1 MRTLNLKGMSWIMA
15 LAMMFIVS
23 FTSCS
28 DDKEEGAT
36 TPVFP
41 EEQAISCNAGETK
54 VLTFD
59 ANMTW
64 QLSSTAAIWCK
75 FEVNGEEKEVV
86 KGEAGKQSI
95 TIKVTDA
102 AQEIGKTSEA
112 QLKLDMGGETK
123 VIATVTRSAKGYSL
137 KIYDAEGNEITTE
150 QGLEVGY
157 KKQISFT
164 VKANFRFAATS
175 FPEWVILDGG
185 SMAGEV
191 NDKEEGELKI
201 QATNGLTVKEN
212 GEYEKW
218 PVEAGKDSKNVITFA
233 DEAGNAS
240 FSFPVFFK
248 GMGAEDINITEPEL
262 NSRYGWN
269 VSLDGKTFKLAG
281 SMDGGENVIT
291 FNDKMEFTVVSL
303 KDEYEVVLLDAFNH
317 WQTGKK
323 VIEEMNSYSSWI
335 KYTKNGN
342 KVTLTVNELNPDME
356 EYDSRECYALVIP
369 KAQYEQIKEDIVAN
383 LVTTN
388 EEGDQDLV
396 YIYGQNNLLINLV
409 QEEEK
414 ADGESFE
421 ILKGGYMPLTCNK
434 VTDESILNKFHDYSV
449 TAVYS
454 VEVPKTENYN
464 NVSINPLLSN
474 WSNTNG
480 YSIYNTKDD
489 SENTEV
495 VPEPGEN
502 NIAIDVPENPIYIVF
517 KDKNGVNKKILMVQ
531 FTTTVFNINYSAGA
545 EYGTVDCISYVD
557 NNNWASNLY
566 KVESANIWHATTP
579 YAAMNTIKFASSETT
594 IQELKCYNFDQ
605 DVLTETTNDF
615 NFSNAEGDVYME
627 SNNTIYLWLGS
638 GTSINYSMALLITT
652 NTNEKY
658 LLVVEKPA
666 Q

>member
-75 FEVNGEEKEVV
+75 FEVNGEDKEVV

-175 FPEWVILDGG
+175 FPEFVILDGG
-185 SMAGEV
+185 SMVGEV

>member
-75 FEVNGEEKEVV
+75 FEVNGEDKEVV

-248 GMGAEDINITEPEL
+248 GMGAEDINITEPVIS
-262 NSRYGWN
+262 SRYGWN

-281 SMDGGENVIT
+281 SMDGGENVTT

-303 KDEYEVVLLDAFNH
+303 KDEYEVVLLDASND
-317 WQTGKK
+317 QRTGRK
-323 VIEEMNSYSSWI
+323 VIKEMSSSWI
-335 KYTKNGN
+335 KYIKNGN
-342 KVTLTVNELNPDME
+342 KVTLTVDKLSPDME
-356 EYDSRECYALVIP
+356 EYDSREGYALVIP

-396 YIYGQNNLLINLV
+396 YVYGQNNLLINLI

-474 WSNTNG
+474 WSNING
-480 YSIYNTKDD
+480 YSIYNTKND
-489 SENTEV
+489 SENTEIV
-495 VPEPGEN
+495 SEPGEN
-502 NIAIDVPENPIYIVF
+502 SISIDVPEEPIYIVF
-517 KDKNGVNKKILMVQ
+517 KDKNSVNKKILMVQ
-531 FTTTVFNINYSAGA
+531 FAAAVFTVTDNMLNNINCTLHSNNGGWVSDLYS
-545 EYGTVDCISYVD
+545 VDG
-557 NNNWASNLY
+557 N
-566 KVESANIWHATTP
+566 NIWEVTP
-579 YAAMNTIKFASSETT
+579 TSPQLYMIKFASSENT
-594 IQELKCYNFDQ
+594 IKKLQCYNFDAEE
-605 DVLTETTNDF
+605 LTETTSDF
-615 NFSNAEGDVYME
+615 NFNDTEASDV
-627 SNNTIYLWLGS
+627 SIDSGTIYVYYGQ
-638 GTSINYSMALLITT
+638 GTYINYSIALLITT
-652 NTNEKY
+652 NTDEKY
-658 LLVVEKPA
+658 LLVINQP

>member
-75 FEVNGEEKEVV
+75 FEVNGEDKEVV

-248 GMGAEDINITEPEL
+248 GMGAEDINITEPVIS
-262 NSRYGWN
+262 SRYGWN

-281 SMDGGENVIT
+281 SMDGGENVTT

-303 KDEYEVVLLDAFNH
+303 KDEYEVVLLDASND
-317 WQTGKK
+317 QRTGRK
-323 VIEEMNSYSSWI
+323 VIKEMSSSWI
-335 KYTKNGN
+335 KYIKNGN
-342 KVTLTVNELNPDME
+342 KVTLTVDKLSPDME
-356 EYDSRECYALVIP
+356 EYDSREGYALVIP

-396 YIYGQNNLLINLV
+396 YVYGQNNLLINLI

-474 WSNTNG
+474 WSNING
-480 YSIYNTKDD
+480 YSIYNTKND
-489 SENTEV
+489 SENTEIV
-495 VPEPGEN
+495 SEPGEN
-502 NIAIDVPENPIYIVF
+502 SISIDVPEEPIYIVF
-517 KDKNGVNKKILMVQ
+517 KDKNSVNKKILMVQ
-531 FTTTVFNINYSAGA
+531 FAAAVFTVTDNMLNNINCTLHSNNGGWVSDLYS
-545 EYGTVDCISYVD
+545 VDG
-557 NNNWASNLY
+557 N
-566 KVESANIWHATTP
+566 NIWEVTP
-579 YAAMNTIKFASSETT
+579 TSPQLYMIKFASSENT
-594 IQELKCYNFDQ
+594 IKKLQCYNFDAEE
-605 DVLTETTNDF
+605 LTETTSDF
-615 NFSNAEGDVYME
+615 NFNDTEASDVSIIVALYTYTTDRVHIL
-627 SNNTIYLWLGS
+627 TI
-638 GTSINYSMALLITT
+638 
-652 NTNEKY
+652 
-658 LLVVEKPA
+658 P
-666 Q
+666 

>member
-28 DDKEEGAT
+28 DDKEEGAI

-75 FEVNGEEKEVV
+75 FEVNGEDKEVV

>member
-1 MRTLNLKGMSWIMA
+1 
-15 LAMMFIVS
+15 
-23 FTSCS
+23 
-28 DDKEEGAT
+28 
-36 TPVFP
+36 
-41 EEQAISCNAGETK
+41 
-54 VLTFD
+54 
-59 ANMTW
+59 MTW

-75 FEVNGEEKEVV
+75 FEVNGEDKEVV

-248 GMGAEDINITEPEL
+248 GMGAEDINITEPVIS
-262 NSRYGWN
+262 SRYGWN

-342 KVTLTVNELNPDME
+342 KVTLTVNALNPDME
-356 EYDSRECYALVIP
+356 GYNSRECYALVIP
-369 KAQYEQIKEDIVAN
+369 KAQYEQIEEDIVAN

-396 YIYGQNNLLINLV
+396 YAYGQNNLLINLV
-409 QEEEK
+409 QKEEK
-414 ADGESFE
+414 AAEEEAFDIKNGAYEPIDYTKE
-421 ILKGGYMPLTCNK
+421 E
-434 VTDESILNKFHDYSV
+434 DQSILNMLTEYGI
-449 TAVYS
+449 TEVYS
-454 VEVPKTENYN
+454 ISANAGDRLIIDPMLSAEKWQGSAIAVDAQDNSITFDYEFSMTGDETRFYIMTEMPASFTEKMIIIFRNSEQYINYKAL
-464 NVSINPLLSN
+464 VINPIADGNDQTQRFTVTGGTLSD
-474 WSNTNG
+474 
-480 YSIYNTKDD
+480 Y
-489 SENTEV
+489 TE
-495 VPEPGEN
+495 
-502 NIAIDVPENPIYIVF
+502 A
-517 KDKNGVNKKILMVQ
+517 
-531 FTTTVFNINYSAGA
+531 
-545 EYGTVDCISYVD
+545 
-557 NNNWASNLY
+557 
-566 KVESANIWHATTP
+566 
-579 YAAMNTIKFASSETT
+579 
-594 IQELKCYNFDQ
+594 
-605 DVLTETTNDF
+605 
-615 NFSNAEGDVYME
+615 NAETLKTAHGL
-627 SNNTIYLWLGS
+627 TGIHKAA
-638 GTSINYSMALLITT
+638 GTSHVDQL
-652 NTNEKY
+652 
-658 LLVVEKPA
+658 PA
-666 Q
+666 QVNRILHRLLTTAKTDNP

>member
-41 EEQAISCNAGETK
+41 EEQAISCNGGETK
-54 VLTFD
+54 ALTFD

-75 FEVNGEEKEVV
+75 FEVNGEDKEVV

-342 KVTLTVNELNPDME
+342 KVTLTVNALNPDME
-356 EYDSRECYALVIP
+356 GYNSRECYALVIP
-369 KAQYEQIKEDIVAN
+369 KAQYEQIEEDIVAN

-396 YIYGQNNLLINLV
+396 YVYGQNNLLINLV

-557 NNNWASNLY
+557 NNNWASTQY
-566 KVESANIWHATTP
+566 GVESANIWHAKTP

>member
-54 VLTFD
+54 ALTFD

-75 FEVNGEEKEVV
+75 FEVNGEDKEVV

-164 VKANFRFAATS
+164 VKANFRFVATS

-342 KVTLTVNELNPDME
+342 KVTLTVNALNPDME
-356 EYDSRECYALVIP
+356 GYNSRECYALVIP
-369 KAQYEQIKEDIVAN
+369 KAQYEQIEEDIVAN

-396 YIYGQNNLLINLV
+396 YVYGQNNLLINLV

-557 NNNWASNLY
+557 NNNWASTQY
-566 KVESANIWHATTP
+566 GVESANIWHAKTP

>member
-28 DDKEEGAT
+28 DDKEEGAI

-75 FEVNGEEKEVV
+75 FEVNGEDKEVV

-248 GMGAEDINITEPEL
+248 GMGAEDINITEPVIS
-262 NSRYGWN
+262 SRYGWN

-369 KAQYEQIKEDIVAN
+369 KAQYEQIKENIVGN
-383 LVTTN
+383 LVTVN
-388 EEGDQDLV
+388 EDGDQDLV
-396 YIYGQNNLLINLV
+396 YAYGQSNLLINLV

>member
-28 DDKEEGAT
+28 DDKEEGAI

-75 FEVNGEEKEVV
+75 FEVNGEDKEVV

-342 KVTLTVNELNPDME
+342 KVTLTVNALNPDME
-356 EYDSRECYALVIP
+356 GYNSRECYALVIP
-369 KAQYEQIKEDIVAN
+369 KAQYEQIEEDIVAN

>member
-75 FEVNGEEKEVV
+75 FEVNGEDKEVV

-495 VPEPGEN
+495 VPEQGEN

>member
-75 FEVNGEEKEVV
+75 FEVNGEDKEVV

-342 KVTLTVNELNPDME
+342 KVTLTVNALNPDME
-356 EYDSRECYALVIP
+356 GYNSRECYALVIP
-369 KAQYEQIKEDIVAN
+369 KAQYEQIEEDIVAN

-396 YIYGQNNLLINLV
+396 YVYGQNNLLINLV

-627 SNNTIYLWLGS
+627 DNNTIYLWLGS

>member
-28 DDKEEGAT
+28 DDKEEGAI

-75 FEVNGEEKEVV
+75 FEVNGEDKEVV

-342 KVTLTVNELNPDME
+342 KVTLTVNAPNPDME
-356 EYDSRECYALVIP
+356 GYNSRECYALVIP
-369 KAQYEQIKEDIVAN
+369 KAQYEQIEEDIVAN

>member
-75 FEVNGEEKEVV
+75 FEVNGEDKEVV

-248 GMGAEDINITEPEL
+248 GMGAEDINITEPVIS
-262 NSRYGWN
+262 SRYGWN

-281 SMDGGENVIT
+281 SMDGGENVTT

-303 KDEYEVVLLDAFNH
+303 KDEYEVVLLDASND
-317 WQTGKK
+317 QRTGRK
-323 VIEEMNSYSSWI
+323 VIKEMSSSWI
-335 KYTKNGN
+335 KYIKNGN
-342 KVTLTVNELNPDME
+342 KVTLTVDKLSPDME
-356 EYDSRECYALVIP
+356 EYDSREGYALVIP

-396 YIYGQNNLLINLV
+396 YVYGQNNLLINLI

-474 WSNTNG
+474 WSNING
-480 YSIYNTKDD
+480 YSIYNTKND
-489 SENTEV
+489 SENTEIV
-495 VPEPGEN
+495 SEPGEN
-502 NIAIDVPENPIYIVF
+502 SISIDVPEEPIYIVF
-517 KDKNGVNKKILMVQ
+517 KDKNSVNKKILMVQ
-531 FTTTVFNINYSAGA
+531 FAAAVFTVTDNMLNNINCTLHSNNGGWVSDLYS
-545 EYGTVDCISYVD
+545 VDG
-557 NNNWASNLY
+557 N
-566 KVESANIWHATTP
+566 NIWEVTP
-579 YAAMNTIKFASSETT
+579 TSPQLYMIKFASSENT
-594 IQELKCYNFDQ
+594 IKKLQCSNFDAEE
-605 DVLTETTNDF
+605 LTETTSDF
-615 NFSNAEGDVYME
+615 NFNDTEASDV
-627 SNNTIYLWLGS
+627 SIDSGTIYVYYGQ
-638 GTSINYSMALLITT
+638 GTYINYSIALLITT
-652 NTNEKY
+652 NTDEKY
-658 LLVVEKPA
+658 LLVVNQP

>member
-75 FEVNGEEKEVV
+75 FEVNGEDKEVV

-248 GMGAEDINITEPEL
+248 GMGAEDINITEPVIS
-262 NSRYGWN
+262 SRYGWN

-281 SMDGGENVIT
+281 SMDGGENVTT

-303 KDEYEVVLLDAFNH
+303 KDEYEVVLLDASND
-317 WQTGKK
+317 QRTGRK
-323 VIEEMNSYSSWI
+323 VIKEMSSSWI
-335 KYTKNGN
+335 KYIKNGN
-342 KVTLTVNELNPDME
+342 KVTLTVDKLSPDME
-356 EYDSRECYALVIP
+356 EYDSREGYALVIP

-396 YIYGQNNLLINLV
+396 YVYGQNNLLINLI

-474 WSNTNG
+474 WSNING
-480 YSIYNTKDD
+480 YSIYNTKND
-489 SENTEV
+489 SENTEIV
-495 VPEPGEN
+495 SEPGEN
-502 NIAIDVPENPIYIVF
+502 SISIDVPEEPIYIVF
-517 KDKNGVNKKILMVQ
+517 KDKNSVNKKILMVQ
-531 FTTTVFNINYSAGA
+531 FAAAVFTVTDNMLNNINCTLHSNNGGWVSDLYS
-545 EYGTVDCISYVD
+545 VDG
-557 NNNWASNLY
+557 N
-566 KVESANIWHATTP
+566 NIWEVTP
-579 YAAMNTIKFASSETT
+579 TSPQLYMIKFASSENT
-594 IQELKCYNFDQ
+594 IKKLQCYNFDAEE
-605 DVLTETTNDF
+605 LTETTSDF
-615 NFSNAEGDVYME
+615 NFNDTEASDV
-627 SNNTIYLWLGS
+627 SIDSGTIYVYYG
-638 GTSINYSMALLITT
+638 
-652 NTNEKY
+652 
-658 LLVVEKPA
+658 
-666 Q
+666 

>member
-28 DDKEEGAT
+28 DDKEERAI
-36 TPVFP
+36 TPGFP

-75 FEVNGEEKEVV
+75 FEVNGEDKEVV

-248 GMGAEDINITEPEL
+248 GMGAEDINITEPVIS
-262 NSRYGWN
+262 SRYGWN

-342 KVTLTVNELNPDME
+342 KVTLTVNALNPDME
-356 EYDSRECYALVIP
+356 GYNSRECYALVIP
-369 KAQYEQIKEDIVAN
+369 KAQYEQIEEDIVAN

-396 YIYGQNNLLINLV
+396 YAYGQNNLLINLV
-409 QEEEK
+409 QKEEK
-414 ADGESFE
+414 AAEEEAFDIKNGAYEPIDYTKE
-421 ILKGGYMPLTCNK
+421 E
-434 VTDESILNKFHDYSV
+434 DQSILNMLTEYGI
-449 TAVYS
+449 TEVYS
-454 VEVPKTENYN
+454 ISANAGDRLIIDPMLSAEKWQGSAIAVDAQDNSITFDYEFSMTGDETRFYMMTEMPASFTEKMIIIFRNSEQYINYKAL
-464 NVSINPLLSN
+464 VINPIADGNDQTQRFTVTGGTLSD
-474 WSNTNG
+474 
-480 YSIYNTKDD
+480 Y
-489 SENTEV
+489 TE
-495 VPEPGEN
+495 
-502 NIAIDVPENPIYIVF
+502 A
-517 KDKNGVNKKILMVQ
+517 
-531 FTTTVFNINYSAGA
+531 
-545 EYGTVDCISYVD
+545 
-557 NNNWASNLY
+557 
-566 KVESANIWHATTP
+566 
-579 YAAMNTIKFASSETT
+579 
-594 IQELKCYNFDQ
+594 
-605 DVLTETTNDF
+605 
-615 NFSNAEGDVYME
+615 NAETLKTAHGLTGIHKAAGIDMKIKMTPSSIKSFDVFEADGSTTSIAASVDADIVWANDPMSGQPTTDTVNAYFGDV
-627 SNNTIYLWLGS
+627 SNITNRT
-638 GTSINYSMALLITT
+638 LLIVVTCED
-652 NTNEKY
+652 NSKY
-658 LLVVEKPA
+658 GIVVSGN
-666 Q
+666 

>member
-75 FEVNGEEKEVV
+75 FEVNGEDKEVV

-248 GMGAEDINITEPEL
+248 GMGAEDINITEPVIS
-262 NSRYGWN
+262 SRYGWN

-281 SMDGGENVIT
+281 SMDGGENVTT

-303 KDEYEVVLLDAFNH
+303 KDEYEVVLLDASND
-317 WQTGKK
+317 QRTGRK
-323 VIEEMNSYSSWI
+323 VIKEMSSSWI
-335 KYTKNGN
+335 KYIKNGN
-342 KVTLTVNELNPDME
+342 KVTLTVDKLSPDME
-356 EYDSRECYALVIP
+356 EYDSREGYALVIP

-396 YIYGQNNLLINLV
+396 YVYGQNNLLINLI

-474 WSNTNG
+474 WSNING
-480 YSIYNTKDD
+480 YSIYNTKND
-489 SENTEV
+489 SENTEIV
-495 VPEPGEN
+495 SEPGEN
-502 NIAIDVPENPIYIVF
+502 SISIDVPEEPIYIVF
-517 KDKNGVNKKILMVQ
+517 KDKNSVNKKILMVQ
-531 FTTTVFNINYSAGA
+531 FAAAVFTVTDNMLNNINCTLHSNNGGWVSDLYS
-545 EYGTVDCISYVD
+545 VDG
-557 NNNWASNLY
+557 N
-566 KVESANIWHATTP
+566 NIWEVTP
-579 YAAMNTIKFASSETT
+579 TSPQLYMIKFASSENT
-594 IQELKCYNFDQ
+594 IKKLQCYNFDAEE
-605 DVLTETTNDF
+605 LTETTSDF
-615 NFSNAEGDVYME
+615 NFNDTEASNVSIDSG
-627 SNNTIYLWLGS
+627 TIYVYYGQ
-638 GTSINYSMALLITT
+638 GTYINYSIALLITT
-652 NTNEKY
+652 NTDEKY
-658 LLVVEKPA
+658 LLVVNQP

>member
-1 MRTLNLKGMSWIMA
+1 MSWIMA

-75 FEVNGEEKEVV
+75 FEVNGEDKEVV

-248 GMGAEDINITEPEL
+248 GMGAEDINITEPVIS
-262 NSRYGWN
+262 SRYGWN

-281 SMDGGENVIT
+281 SMDGGENVTT

-303 KDEYEVVLLDAFNH
+303 KDEYEVVLLDASND
-317 WQTGKK
+317 QRTGRK
-323 VIEEMNSYSSWI
+323 VIKEMSSSWI
-335 KYTKNGN
+335 KYIKNGN
-342 KVTLTVNELNPDME
+342 KVTLTVDKLSPDME
-356 EYDSRECYALVIP
+356 EYDSREGYALVIP

-396 YIYGQNNLLINLV
+396 YVYGQNNLLINLI

-474 WSNTNG
+474 WSNING
-480 YSIYNTKDD
+480 YSIYNTKND
-489 SENTEV
+489 SENTEIV
-495 VPEPGEN
+495 SEPGEN
-502 NIAIDVPENPIYIVF
+502 SISIDVPEEPIYIVF
-517 KDKNGVNKKILMVQ
+517 KDKNSVNKKILMVQ
-531 FTTTVFNINYSAGA
+531 FAAAVFTVTDNMLNNINCTLHSNNGGWVSDLYS
-545 EYGTVDCISYVD
+545 VDG
-557 NNNWASNLY
+557 N
-566 KVESANIWHATTP
+566 NIWEVTP
-579 YAAMNTIKFASSETT
+579 TSPQLYMIKFASSENT
-594 IQELKCYNFDQ
+594 IKKLQCYNFDAEE
-605 DVLTETTNDF
+605 LTETTSDF
-615 NFSNAEGDVYME
+615 NFNDTEASDV
-627 SNNTIYLWLGS
+627 SIDSGTIYVYYGQ
-638 GTSINYSMALLITT
+638 GTYINYSIALLITT
-652 NTNEKY
+652 NTDEKY
-658 LLVVEKPA
+658 LLVVNQP

>member
-75 FEVNGEEKEVV
+75 FEVNGEDKEVV

-414 ADGESFE
+414 ADRESFE

>member
-1 MRTLNLKGMSWIMA
+1 MRTLNLKGMSFILA

-75 FEVNGEEKEVV
+75 FEVNGEDKEVV

>member
-28 DDKEEGAT
+28 DDKEEGAI

-75 FEVNGEEKEVV
+75 FEVNGEDKEVV

-248 GMGAEDINITEPEL
+248 GMGAEDINITEPVIS
-262 NSRYGWN
+262 SRYGWN

-281 SMDGGENVIT
+281 SMDGGENVTT

-303 KDEYEVVLLDAFNH
+303 KDEYEVVLLDASND
-317 WQTGKK
+317 QRTGRK
-323 VIEEMNSYSSWI
+323 VIKEMSSSWI
-335 KYTKNGN
+335 KYIKNGN
-342 KVTLTVNELNPDME
+342 KVTLTVDKLNPDME
-356 EYDSRECYALVIP
+356 EYDSREGYALAIP

-396 YIYGQNNLLINLV
+396 YVYGQNNLLINLI

-474 WSNTNG
+474 WSNING
-480 YSIYNTKDD
+480 YSIYNTKND
-489 SENTEV
+489 SENTEIV
-495 VPEPGEN
+495 SEPGEN
-502 NIAIDVPENPIYIVF
+502 SISIDVPEEPIYIVF
-517 KDKNGVNKKILMVQ
+517 KDKNSVNKKILMVQ
-531 FTTTVFNINYSAGA
+531 FAAAVFTVTDNMLNNINCTLHSNNGGWVSDLYS
-545 EYGTVDCISYVD
+545 VDG
-557 NNNWASNLY
+557 N
-566 KVESANIWHATTP
+566 NIWEATPTSP
-579 YAAMNTIKFASSETT
+579 QLYMIKFASSE
-594 IQELKCYNFDQ
+594 
-605 DVLTETTNDF
+605 
-615 NFSNAEGDVYME
+615 
-627 SNNTIYLWLGS
+627 NTIKNCNV
-638 GTSINYSMALLITT
+638 IISMQK
-652 NTNEKY
+652 N
-658 LLVVEKPA
+658 
-666 Q
+666 

>member
-75 FEVNGEEKEVV
+75 FEVNGEDKEVV

-218 PVEAGKDSKNVITFA
+218 PVEAGKDIKNVITFA

-248 GMGAEDINITEPEL
+248 GMGAEDINITEPVIS
-262 NSRYGWN
+262 SRYGWN

-281 SMDGGENVIT
+281 SMDGGENVTT

-303 KDEYEVVLLDAFNH
+303 KDEYEVVLLDASND
-317 WQTGKK
+317 QRTGRK
-323 VIEEMNSYSSWI
+323 VIKEMSSSWI
-335 KYTKNGN
+335 KYIKNGN
-342 KVTLTVNELNPDME
+342 KVTLTVDKLSPDME
-356 EYDSRECYALVIP
+356 EYDSREGYALVIP

-396 YIYGQNNLLINLV
+396 YVYGQNNLLINLI

-474 WSNTNG
+474 WSNING
-480 YSIYNTKDD
+480 YSIYNTKND
-489 SENTEV
+489 SENTEIV
-495 VPEPGEN
+495 SEPGEN
-502 NIAIDVPENPIYIVF
+502 SISIDVPEEPIYIVF
-517 KDKNGVNKKILMVQ
+517 KDKNSVNKKILMVQ
-531 FTTTVFNINYSAGA
+531 FAAAVFTVTDNMLNNINCTLHSNNGGWVSDLYS
-545 EYGTVDCISYVD
+545 VDG
-557 NNNWASNLY
+557 N
-566 KVESANIWHATTP
+566 NIWEVTP
-579 YAAMNTIKFASSETT
+579 TSPQLYMIKFASSENT
-594 IQELKCYNFDQ
+594 IKKLQCYNFDAEE
-605 DVLTETTNDF
+605 LTETTSDF
-615 NFSNAEGDVYME
+615 NFNDTEASDV
-627 SNNTIYLWLGS
+627 SIDSGTIYVYYGQ
-638 GTSINYSMALLITT
+638 GTYINYSIALLITT
-652 NTNEKY
+652 NTDEKY
-658 LLVVEKPA
+658 LLVVNQP

>member
-41 EEQAISCNAGETK
+41 EEQAISCNADETK

-75 FEVNGEEKEVV
+75 FEVNGEDKEVV

-112 QLKLDMGGETK
+112 QLKLDMSGETK

-342 KVTLTVNELNPDME
+342 KVTLTVNALNPDME
-356 EYDSRECYALVIP
+356 GYNSRECYALVIP
-369 KAQYEQIKEDIVAN
+369 KAQYEQIEEDIVAN

>member
-75 FEVNGEEKEVV
+75 FEVNGEDKEVV

-248 GMGAEDINITEPEL
+248 GMGAEDINITEPVIS
-262 NSRYGWN
+262 SRYGWN

-281 SMDGGENVIT
+281 SMDGGENVTT

-303 KDEYEVVLLDAFNH
+303 KDEYEVVLLDASND
-317 WQTGKK
+317 QRTGRK
-323 VIEEMNSYSSWI
+323 VIKEMSSSWI
-335 KYTKNGN
+335 KYIKNGN
-342 KVTLTVNELNPDME
+342 KVTLTVDKLSPDME
-356 EYDSRECYALVIP
+356 EYDSREGYALVIP

-396 YIYGQNNLLINLV
+396 YVYGQNNLLINLI

-474 WSNTNG
+474 WSNING
-480 YSIYNTKDD
+480 YSIYNTKND
-489 SENTEV
+489 SENTEIV
-495 VPEPGEN
+495 SEPGEN
-502 NIAIDVPENPIYIVF
+502 SISIDVPEEPIYIVF
-517 KDKNGVNKKILMVQ
+517 KDKNSVNKKILMVQ
-531 FTTTVFNINYSAGA
+531 FAAAVFTVTDNMLNNINCTLHSNNGGWVSDLYS
-545 EYGTVDCISYVD
+545 VDG
-557 NNNWASNLY
+557 N
-566 KVESANIWHATTP
+566 NIWEVTP
-579 YAAMNTIKFASSETT
+579 TSPQLYMIKFASSENT
-594 IQELKCYNFDQ
+594 IKKLQCYNFDAEE
-605 DVLTETTNDF
+605 LTETTSDF
-615 NFSNAEGDVYME
+615 NFNDTEASDV
-627 SNNTIYLWLGS
+627 SIDSGTIYIRILRTGY
-638 GTSINYSMALLITT
+638 IY
-652 NTNEKY
+652 
-658 LLVVEKPA
+658 
-666 Q
+666 

>member
-75 FEVNGEEKEVV
+75 FEVNGEDKEVV

-248 GMGAEDINITEPEL
+248 GMGAEDINITEPVIS
-262 NSRYGWN
+262 SRYGWN

-281 SMDGGENVIT
+281 SMDGGENVTT

-303 KDEYEVVLLDAFNH
+303 KDEYEVVLLDASND
-317 WQTGKK
+317 QRTGRK
-323 VIEEMNSYSSWI
+323 VIKEMSSSWI
-335 KYTKNGN
+335 KYIKNGN
-342 KVTLTVNELNPDME
+342 KVTLTVDKLSPDME
-356 EYDSRECYALVIP
+356 EYDSREGYALVIP

-396 YIYGQNNLLINLV
+396 YVYGQNNLLINLI

-474 WSNTNG
+474 WSNING
-480 YSIYNTKDD
+480 YSIYNTKND
-489 SENTEV
+489 SENTEIV
-495 VPEPGEN
+495 SEPGEN
-502 NIAIDVPENPIYIVF
+502 SISIDVPEEPIYIVF
-517 KDKNGVNKKILMVQ
+517 KDKNSVNKKILMVQ
-531 FTTTVFNINYSAGA
+531 FAAAVFTVTDNMLNNINCTLHSNNGGWVSDLYS
-545 EYGTVDCISYVD
+545 VDG
-557 NNNWASNLY
+557 N
-566 KVESANIWHATTP
+566 NIWEVTP
-579 YAAMNTIKFASSETT
+579 TSPQLYMIKFASSENT
-594 IQELKCYNFDQ
+594 IKKLQCYNFDAEE
-605 DVLTETTNDF
+605 LTETTSDF
-615 NFSNAEGDVYME
+615 NFNDTEASDV
-627 SNNTIYLWLGS
+627 SIDSGTIYVYYGQ
-638 GTSINYSMALLITT
+638 G
-652 NTNEKY
+652 
-658 LLVVEKPA
+658 
-666 Q
+666 

>member
-75 FEVNGEEKEVV
+75 FEVNGEDKEVV

-218 PVEAGKDSKNVITFA
+218 PVEADKDSKNVITFA

-248 GMGAEDINITEPEL
+248 GMGAEDINITEPVIS
-262 NSRYGWN
+262 SRYGWN

-281 SMDGGENVIT
+281 SMDGGENVTT

-303 KDEYEVVLLDAFNH
+303 KDEYEVVLLDASND
-317 WQTGKK
+317 QRTGRK
-323 VIEEMNSYSSWI
+323 VIKEMSSSWI
-335 KYTKNGN
+335 KYIKNGN
-342 KVTLTVNELNPDME
+342 KVTLTVDKLSPDME
-356 EYDSRECYALVIP
+356 EYDSREGYALVIP

-396 YIYGQNNLLINLV
+396 YVYGQNNLLINLI

-474 WSNTNG
+474 WSNING
-480 YSIYNTKDD
+480 YSIYNTKND
-489 SENTEV
+489 SENTEIV
-495 VPEPGEN
+495 SEPGEN
-502 NIAIDVPENPIYIVF
+502 SISIDVPEEPIYIVF
-517 KDKNGVNKKILMVQ
+517 KDKNSVNKKILMVQ
-531 FTTTVFNINYSAGA
+531 FAAAVFTVTDNMLNNINCTLHSNNGGWVSDLYS
-545 EYGTVDCISYVD
+545 VDG
-557 NNNWASNLY
+557 N
-566 KVESANIWHATTP
+566 NIWEVTP
-579 YAAMNTIKFASSETT
+579 TSPQLYMIKFASSENT
-594 IQELKCYNFDQ
+594 IKKLQCYNFDAEE
-605 DVLTETTNDF
+605 LTETTSDF
-615 NFSNAEGDVYME
+615 NFNDTEASDVSIDSGHYIRILR
-627 SNNTIYLWLGS
+627 TGYIY
-638 GTSINYSMALLITT
+638 
-652 NTNEKY
+652 
-658 LLVVEKPA
+658 
-666 Q
+666 

>member
-75 FEVNGEEKEVV
+75 FEVNGEDKEVV

-123 VIATVTRSAKGYSL
+123 VIATITRSAKGYSL

-248 GMGAEDINITEPEL
+248 GMGAEDINITEPVIS
-262 NSRYGWN
+262 SRYGWN

-281 SMDGGENVIT
+281 SMDGGENVTT

-303 KDEYEVVLLDAFNH
+303 KDEYEVVLLDASND
-317 WQTGKK
+317 QRTGRK
-323 VIEEMNSYSSWI
+323 VIKEMSSSWI
-335 KYTKNGN
+335 KYIKNGN
-342 KVTLTVNELNPDME
+342 KVTLTVDKLNPDME
-356 EYDSRECYALVIP
+356 EYDSREGYALVIP
-369 KAQYEQIKEDIVAN
+369 KAQYEQIKEDIIAN

-396 YIYGQNNLLINLV
+396 YVYGQNNLLINLI

-474 WSNTNG
+474 WSNING
-480 YSIYNTKDD
+480 YSIYNTKND
-489 SENTEV
+489 SENTEIV
-495 VPEPGEN
+495 SEPGEN
-502 NIAIDVPENPIYIVF
+502 SISIDVPEEPIYIVF
-517 KDKNGVNKKILMVQ
+517 KDKNSVNKKILMVQ
-531 FTTTVFNINYSAGA
+531 FAAAVFTVTDNMLNNINCTLHSNNGGWVSDLYS
-545 EYGTVDCISYVD
+545 VDG
-557 NNNWASNLY
+557 N
-566 KVESANIWHATTP
+566 NIWEVTP
-579 YAAMNTIKFASSETT
+579 TSPQLYMIKFASSE
-594 IQELKCYNFDQ
+594 
-605 DVLTETTNDF
+605 
-615 NFSNAEGDVYME
+615 
-627 SNNTIYLWLGS
+627 NTIKKIAML
-638 GTSINYSMALLITT
+638 
-652 NTNEKY
+652 
-658 LLVVEKPA
+658 
-666 Q
+666 

>member
-75 FEVNGEEKEVV
+75 FEVNGEDKEVV

-102 AQEIGKTSEA
+102 AQEIGKASEA

-137 KIYDAEGNEITTE
+137 KIYDAEGKEITTE

-157 KKQISFT
+157 KKNISFT

-175 FPEWVILDGG
+175 FPEWVLLDGG
-185 SMAGEV
+185 SMSGEM

-201 QATNGLTVKEN
+201 QATSGLAVKEN

-269 VSLDGKTFKLAG
+269 VSLDGKTFKLTG
-281 SMDGGENVIT
+281 STDGGENVTT

-303 KDEYEVVLLDAFNH
+303 KDEYEVVLLDASND
-317 WQTGKK
+317 QRTGRK
-323 VIEEMNSYSSWI
+323 VIKEMSSSWI
-335 KYTKNGN
+335 KYIKNGN
-342 KVTLTVNELNPDME
+342 KVTLTVDKLSPDME
-356 EYDSRECYALVIP
+356 EYDSREGYALVIP

-396 YIYGQNNLLINLV
+396 YVYGQNNLLINLI

-474 WSNTNG
+474 WSNING
-480 YSIYNTKDD
+480 YSIYNTKND
-489 SENTEV
+489 SENTEIV
-495 VPEPGEN
+495 SEPGEN
-502 NIAIDVPENPIYIVF
+502 SISIDVPEEPIYIVF
-517 KDKNGVNKKILMVQ
+517 KDKNSVNKKILMVQ
-531 FTTTVFNINYSAGA
+531 FAAAVFTVTDNMLNNINCTLHSNNGGWVSDLYS
-545 EYGTVDCISYVD
+545 VDG
-557 NNNWASNLY
+557 N
-566 KVESANIWHATTP
+566 NIWEVTP
-579 YAAMNTIKFASSETT
+579 TSPQLYMIKFASSENT
-594 IQELKCYNFDQ
+594 IKKLQCYNFDAEE
-605 DVLTETTNDF
+605 LTETTSDF
-615 NFSNAEGDVYME
+615 NFNDTEASDV
-627 SNNTIYLWLGS
+627 SIDSGTIYVYYGQ
-638 GTSINYSMALLITT
+638 GTYINYSIALLITT
-652 NTNEKY
+652 NTDEKY
-658 LLVVEKPA
+658 LLVVNQP

>member
-75 FEVNGEEKEVV
+75 FEVNGEDKEVV

-342 KVTLTVNELNPDME
+342 KVTLTVNALNPDME
-356 EYDSRECYALVIP
+356 GYNSRECYALVIP
-369 KAQYEQIKEDIVAN
+369 KAQYEQIEEDIVAN

-396 YIYGQNNLLINLV
+396 YVYGQNNLLINLV

>member
-41 EEQAISCNAGETK
+41 EKQAISCNAGETK

-75 FEVNGEEKEVV
+75 FEVNGEDKEVV

-248 GMGAEDINITEPEL
+248 GMGAEDINITEPVIS
-262 NSRYGWN
+262 SRYGWN

-303 KDEYEVVLLDAFNH
+303 KDEYEVVLLDAYKGVS
-317 WQTGKK
+317 GKK
-323 VIEEMNSYSSWI
+323 QIEEMSEQWV
-335 KYTKNGN
+335 KYTYEKG
-342 KVTLTVNELNPDME
+342 KVTLTVTEFSDYYPGYNNE
-356 EYDSRECYALVIP
+356 SRECYALVIP
-369 KAQYEQIKEDIVAN
+369 KAQYEQIKEDIVGN
-383 LVTTN
+383 LVTVN

-396 YIYGQNNLLINLV
+396 YAYGQNNLLINFV
-409 QEEEK
+409 QKEEK
-414 ADGESFE
+414 AAEEEAFDIKNGAYEPIDYTKE
-421 ILKGGYMPLTCNK
+421 E
-434 VTDESILNKFHDYSV
+434 DQSILNMLTEYGI
-449 TAVYS
+449 TEVYS
-454 VEVPKTENYN
+454 ISANAGDRLIIDPMLSAEKWQGSAIAVDAQDNSITFDYEFSMTGDETRFYIMTEMPASFTEKMIIIFRNSEQYINYKAL
-464 NVSINPLLSN
+464 VINPIADGNDQTQRFTVTGGTLSD
-474 WSNTNG
+474 
-480 YSIYNTKDD
+480 Y
-489 SENTEV
+489 TEANA
-495 VPEPGEN
+495 ETLKTAHGLTGIHKAAGEN
-502 NIAIDVPENPIYIVF
+502 MKIKMTPSSIKSFDVFETDGSTTSIATTVEEDILWATDPMTGNSITDTVNAYFGSYGNIA
-517 KDKNGVNKKILMVQ
+517 
-531 FTTTVFNINYSAGA
+531 TRT
-545 EYGTVDCISYVD
+545 
-557 NNNWASNLY
+557 
-566 KVESANIWHATTP
+566 
-579 YAAMNTIKFASSETT
+579 
-594 IQELKCYNFDQ
+594 
-605 DVLTETTNDF
+605 
-615 NFSNAEGDVYME
+615 
-627 SNNTIYLWLGS
+627 
-638 GTSINYSMALLITT
+638 LLIVVTCED
-652 NTNEKY
+652 NSKY
-658 LLVVEKPA
+658 GIVVSSN
-666 Q
+666 

>member
-1 MRTLNLKGMSWIMA
+1 MKTLNLRSMSCIMA
-15 LAMMFIVS
+15 LAMMIIVS

-41 EEQAISCNAGETK
+41 EEQAIPCNAGETK

-75 FEVNGEEKEVV
+75 FEVNGEDKEVV

-102 AQEIGKTSEA
+102 AQEIGKASEA

-137 KIYDAEGNEITTE
+137 KIYDAEGKEITTE

-157 KKQISFT
+157 KKNISFT

-175 FPEWVILDGG
+175 FPEWVLLDGG
-185 SMAGEV
+185 SMSGEM

-201 QATNGLTVKEN
+201 QATSGLAVKEN

-281 SMDGGENVIT
+281 STDGGENVIT

-317 WQTGKK
+317 WETGKK

-342 KVTLTVNELNPDME
+342 KVTLTVNELNPDSE
-356 EYDSRECYALVIP
+356 GCDSRECYALVIP
-369 KAQYEQIKEDIVAN
+369 KAQYEQIKEDITGN
-383 LVTTN
+383 LVTVN
-388 EEGDQDLV
+388 EEGEQDLV
-396 YIYGQNNLLINLV
+396 YAYGQNNLLINLV

-517 KDKNGVNKKILMVQ
+517 KDNNGVNKKILMVQ

-545 EYGTVDCISYVD
+545 DYGTVDCISYVD
-557 NNNWASNLY
+557 NNNWASNMY
-566 KVESANIWHATTP
+566 GVESTNIWHAKTP

-615 NFSNAEGDVYME
+615 NFSNTEGDVYME

-638 GTSINYSMALLITT
+638 GTSITYSMALLITT

>member
-1 MRTLNLKGMSWIMA
+1 M
-15 LAMMFIVS
+15 
-23 FTSCS
+23 
-28 DDKEEGAT
+28 
-36 TPVFP
+36 
-41 EEQAISCNAGETK
+41 
-54 VLTFD
+54 
-59 ANMTW
+59 
-64 QLSSTAAIWCK
+64 
-75 FEVNGEEKEVV
+75 NGEDKEVV

-248 GMGAEDINITEPEL
+248 GMGAEDINITEPVIS
-262 NSRYGWN
+262 SRYGWN

-342 KVTLTVNELNPDME
+342 KVTLTVNALNPDME
-356 EYDSRECYALVIP
+356 GYNSRECYALVIP
-369 KAQYEQIKEDIVAN
+369 KAQYEQIEEDIVAN

-396 YIYGQNNLLINLV
+396 YAYGQNNLLINLV
-409 QEEEK
+409 QKEEK
-414 ADGESFE
+414 AAEEEAFDIKNGAYEPIDYTKE
-421 ILKGGYMPLTCNK
+421 E
-434 VTDESILNKFHDYSV
+434 DQSILNMLTEYGI
-449 TAVYS
+449 TEVYS
-454 VEVPKTENYN
+454 ISANAGDRLIIDPMLSAEKWQGSAIAVDAQDNSITFDYEFSMTGDETRFYIMTEMPASFTEKMIIIFRNSEQYINYKAL
-464 NVSINPLLSN
+464 VINPIADGNDQTQRFTVTGGTLSD
-474 WSNTNG
+474 
-480 YSIYNTKDD
+480 Y
-489 SENTEV
+489 TE
-495 VPEPGEN
+495 
-502 NIAIDVPENPIYIVF
+502 A
-517 KDKNGVNKKILMVQ
+517 
-531 FTTTVFNINYSAGA
+531 
-545 EYGTVDCISYVD
+545 
-557 NNNWASNLY
+557 
-566 KVESANIWHATTP
+566 
-579 YAAMNTIKFASSETT
+579 
-594 IQELKCYNFDQ
+594 
-605 DVLTETTNDF
+605 
-615 NFSNAEGDVYME
+615 NAETLKTAHGLTGIHKAAGIDMKIKMTPSSIKSFDVFEADGSTTSIAASVDADIVWANDPMSGQPTTDTVNTYFGDV
-627 SNNTIYLWLGS
+627 SNITNRT
-638 GTSINYSMALLITT
+638 LLIVVTCED
-652 NTNEKY
+652 NSKY
-658 LLVVEKPA
+658 GIVVSGN
-666 Q
+666 

>member
-75 FEVNGEEKEVV
+75 FEVNGEDKEVV

-248 GMGAEDINITEPEL
+248 GMGAEDINITEPVIS
-262 NSRYGWN
+262 SRYGWN

-281 SMDGGENVIT
+281 SMDGGENVTT

-303 KDEYEVVLLDAFNH
+303 KDEYEVVLLDASND
-317 WQTGKK
+317 QRTGRK
-323 VIEEMNSYSSWI
+323 VIKEMSSSWI
-335 KYTKNGN
+335 KYIKNGN
-342 KVTLTVNELNPDME
+342 KVTLTVDKLSPDME
-356 EYDSRECYALVIP
+356 EYDSREGYALVIP

-396 YIYGQNNLLINLV
+396 YVYGQNNLLINLI

-474 WSNTNG
+474 WSNING
-480 YSIYNTKDD
+480 YSIYNTKND
-489 SENTEV
+489 SENTEIV
-495 VPEPGEN
+495 SEPGEN
-502 NIAIDVPENPIYIVF
+502 SISIDVPEEPIYIVF
-517 KDKNGVNKKILMVQ
+517 KDKNSVNKKILMVQ
-531 FTTTVFNINYSAGA
+531 FAAAVFTVTDNMLNNINCTLHSNNGGWVSDLYS
-545 EYGTVDCISYVD
+545 VDG
-557 NNNWASNLY
+557 N
-566 KVESANIWHATTP
+566 NIWEVTP
-579 YAAMNTIKFASSETT
+579 TSPQLYMIKFASSENT
-594 IQELKCYNFDQ
+594 IKKLQCYNFDAEE
-605 DVLTETTNDF
+605 LTETTSDF
-615 NFSNAEGDVYME
+615 NFNDTEASDV
-627 SNNTIYLWLGS
+627 SIDS
-638 GTSINYSMALLITT
+638 GTTYTT
-652 NTNEKY
+652 DRVHILTI
-658 LLVVEKPA
+658 P
-666 Q
+666 